1 MRRGVALAVVVWVAS
16 TTAAAANPSQ
26 EIDRARSQ
34 YSRGQY
40 QQTVE
45 TIKPLLY
52 PRAQLADEKELIE
65 AHYLL
70 GVSYFFL
77 KKREDAVNEFRS
89 ILFIDPDYK
98 LDVTTED
105 TEVYTTFN
113 STKRQL
119 KKELDDIRKKREE
132 EDRQKRRSQ
141 FQTEI
146 TIRERSPLYNWIPF
160 GAPQFQAGR
169 PGWGTFFLVSQGVL
183 GGTSFGFFAY
193 QVLKYG
199 LVDPRYPPEDFDSIQ
214 TMQTIQIGTGAAFL
228 LVYAWGV
235 VDAFAK
241 PVVRRTVRQVPVG
254 ENVTVVPLLAPE
266 AVGLGA
272 RWEF

>member
-1 MRRGVALAVVVWVAS
+1 VIVAVVVLVAS
-16 TTAAAANPSQ
+16 SAAAANPSQ
-26 EIDRARSQ
+26 EVDRARAQ

-45 TIKPLLY
+45 TLKPLLY
-52 PRAQLADEKELIE
+52 PRAQLSEEKELIE

-77 KKREDAVNEFRS
+77 KKRDEAVNEFRS

-98 LDVTTED
+98 LDVQTED
-105 TEVYTTFN
+105 TDVYLTFN
-113 STKRQL
+113 ATKRQL

-132 EDRQKRRSQ
+132 EERKKRQPQVR
-141 FQTEI
+141 TEI
-146 TIRERSPLYNWIPF
+146 TIRERNPLYNWIPF

-169 PGWGTFFLVSQGVL
+169 PGWGTFFLVSEGVL

-193 QVLKYG
+193 QAFKYG
-199 LVDPRYPPEDFDSIQ
+199 LFDPRYPREDFEAIQ

-241 PVVRRTVRQVPVG
+241 PVTRRTVRQVPVSTD
-254 ENVTVVPLLAPE
+254 VSVVPLLLPE
-266 AVGLGA
+266 AAGLGA

>member
-1 MRRGVALAVVVWVAS
+1 MHRGVAVVFAVSLASV
-16 TTAAAANPSQ
+16 AAAANPSQ

-52 PRAQLADEKELIE
+52 PRVQLADAKELIE

-77 KKREDAVNEFRS
+77 KKKPEAKAEFRS

-98 LDVTTED
+98 LDPETED
-105 TEVYTTFN
+105 TEVYTEFN
-113 STKRQL
+113 ATKREL

-132 EDRQKRRSQ
+132 EEQKTRQPQ
-141 FQTEI
+141 VQTEI
-146 TIRERSPLYNWIPF
+146 TVRERSPLYNWVPF

-193 QVLKYG
+193 QVLRYG
-199 LVDPRYPPEDFDSIQ
+199 LFDPRYPREDFGTIQ

-235 VDAFAK
+235 VDAFAR
-241 PVVRRTVRQVPVG
+241 PVTRRSVRQVPVG
-254 ENVTVVPLLAPE
+254 TNVSVVPLLAPE
-266 AVGLGA
+266 AAGLGA